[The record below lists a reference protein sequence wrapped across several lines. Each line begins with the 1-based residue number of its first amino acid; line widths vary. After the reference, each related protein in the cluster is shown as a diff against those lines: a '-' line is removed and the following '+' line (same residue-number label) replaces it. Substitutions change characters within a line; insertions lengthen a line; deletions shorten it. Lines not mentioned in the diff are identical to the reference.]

1 MTRRY
6 DEDDDRRQRQLVRD
20 AQDQRR
26 DEERVAHH
34 EHRVREQIASE
45 WAHEVTAK
53 ARMLSLAMIVL
64 LCAVVGTMGY
74 LVWQNHHLSQQ
85 LRVLEAS
92 RLSAT

>member
-53 ARMLSLAMIVL
+53 ARMLSLGLVVMLV
-64 LCAVVGTMGY
+64 AVMGTMAY
-74 LVWQNHHLSQQ
+74 LVWSNHALTTHLQ
-85 LRVLEAS
+85 RCEAS